1 MEPLIFKI
9 ETQADDSG
17 VRQYDKSLGGLDVS
31 SKKASGALKNFVH
44 DISQAKDGADI
55 ASSALGAFSK
65 ILGSSIAGTA
75 IIIAGKTL
83 IDSFNKINQ
92 AVQRL
97 GESLAREQ
105 RQQQEAMAQ
114 MQQKQLQDAMQ
125 MQVDDVKGKLQAEYA
140 VKIAK
145 VQADAQIDRAASDA
159 KIAIKSEEA
168 RQRMALRDA
177 QTAQRLRAQSERNRL
192 NAQKKSLA

>member
-1 MEPLIFKI
+1 M
-9 ETQADDSG
+9 
-17 VRQYDKSLGGLDVS
+17 
-31 SKKASGALKNFVH
+31 
-44 DISQAKDGADI
+44 
-55 ASSALGAFSK
+55 
-65 ILGSSIAGTA
+65 
-75 IIIAGKTL
+75 
-83 IDSFNKINQ
+83 
-92 AVQRL
+92 
-97 GESLAREQ
+97 
-105 RQQQEAMAQ
+105 AMAK

-177 QTAQRLRAQSERNRL
+177 QTAQRLRAQSERERYLYASTGGTAFSCRACRNRTESI
-192 NAQKKSLA
+192 A